1 MHEIVAAVLCFLAIQ
16 FVLVTLIVTAKRLL
30 LPAGKVTI
38 LVNEEKELT
47 VPPGGKLLTALAEQ
61 NIFLSSACGGGGSCG
76 QCRCLVEEGGGA
88 ILPTELSS
96 IKPAEARRGMRL
108 SCQVPVKRDL
118 KIRIPPEM
126 LETRKWVCRV
136 RSNRN
141 VATFIKELVLEL
153 PPGEEVNFQPGGFIQ
168 IEVPPHALEY
178 KSFDIDE
185 KFLGDWTK
193 FKMFQYQS
201 RVHQPVSRAYSMANY
216 PAEQGLIKLNVRI
229 ASPPPRG
236 PLSTPPGQA
245 SSYIFNLKEGDEVTI
260 AGPFGDFFIEDSDSE
275 MIYVGGGAGMAPLRS
290 HIMELF
296 KTRRTSRKVSFW
308 YGSRSL
314 REVFYA
320 EEFEALAREHDNFTF
335 HLALSEPQPEDN
347 WQGLTGFIHQVLF
360 DNYLKDHPSPED
372 IDYYLCG
379 PPVMTQAM
387 LTMLDD
393 LGVEEANIHFD
404 DFGG

>member
-229 ASPPPRG
+229 ASPPP
-236 PLSTPPGQA
+236 
-245 SSYIFNLKEGDEVTI
+245 
-260 AGPFGDFFIEDSDSE
+260 AG
-275 MIYVGGGAGMAPLRS
+275 A
-290 HIMELF
+290 
-296 KTRRTSRKVSFW
+296 
-308 YGSRSL
+308 
-314 REVFYA
+314 A
-320 EEFEALAREHDNFTF
+320 E
-335 HLALSEPQPEDN
+335 
-347 WQGLTGFIHQVLF
+347 
-360 DNYLKDHPSPED
+360 HPSRPGLLL
-372 IDYYLCG
+372 YFQSQRG
-379 PPVMTQAM
+379 
-387 LTMLDD
+387 
-393 LGVEEANIHFD
+393 
-404 DFGG
+404 